1 MSWAVAAAPPPRL
14 PELDLTGDSAP
25 TRAMDESGELGGLET
40 MDTLRELGDEL
51 TLGDIDGERRLGGS
65 AGAARGGRGYGGAG
79 GCACAH
85 PATAPACAGR
95 NPRPGRPRRLPED
108 EESWVL
114 RGLKRGWGR
123 RECCRRR
130 KRRPPPSRA
139 HTRSGLS
146 GLGRRRPASHL
157 SLPAWPLERL
167 RDFPDWAPRLDSP
180 RPCSFRG

>member
-1 MSWAVAAAPPPRL
+1 MVSGGWVGVWGPRGEEGVTAALAGARAPTPRPPRRAR
-14 PELDLTGDSAP
+14 EG
-25 TRAMDESGELGGLET
+25 TRGPGGP
-40 MDTLRELGDEL
+40 
-51 TLGDIDGERRLGGS
+51 GGS
-65 AGAARGGRGYGGAG
+65 RFLLLRSLSPGRGAG
-79 GCACAH
+79 
-85 PATAPACAGR
+85 
-95 NPRPGRPRRLPED
+95 LPED